1 MKKVYKKILVI
12 AAILITGGSIAFGSI
27 TISQNLELKKEVT
40 TVTQEK
46 EKAEE
51 ELQVC
56 GEEKVQLEKKNMA
69 LEGQVEA
76 QKTDIEK
83 LNKEITSL
91 KNEIKKKLV
100 AKQSAPSNWNGSK
113 LTKSKGVNYGPS
125 GKETYYN
132 LPMGGVIKIMRNMG
146 YNETDYPYWVRDDG
160 AKMLGNYIMIA
171 ANLQLRPRGTIVD
184 TSLGKGIVCDTGD
197 FAKNNPTQIDIAV
210 NW

>member
-51 ELQVC
+51 KLQVC
-56 GEEKVQLEKKNMA
+56 GEEKVQLEEKNMA
-69 LEGQVEA
+69 LEGQVEV

-91 KNEIKKKLV
+91 KNELKK
-100 AKQSAPSNWNGSK
+100 N
-113 LTKSKGVNYGPS
+113 
-125 GKETYYN
+125 
-132 LPMGGVIKIMRNMG
+132 
-146 YNETDYPYWVRDDG
+146 
-160 AKMLGNYIMIA
+160 
-171 ANLQLRPRGTIVD
+171 
-184 TSLGKGIVCDTGD
+184 
-197 FAKNNPTQIDIAV
+197 
-210 NW
+210 

>member
-51 ELQVC
+51 KLQVC
-56 GEEKVQLEKKNMA
+56 GEEKVQLEEKNMA

-83 LNKEITSL
+83 LNKEIASL
-91 KNEIKKKLV
+91 KNELKK
-100 AKQSAPSNWNGSK
+100 N
-113 LTKSKGVNYGPS
+113 
-125 GKETYYN
+125 
-132 LPMGGVIKIMRNMG
+132 
-146 YNETDYPYWVRDDG
+146 
-160 AKMLGNYIMIA
+160 
-171 ANLQLRPRGTIVD
+171 
-184 TSLGKGIVCDTGD
+184 
-197 FAKNNPTQIDIAV
+197 
-210 NW
+210 

>member
-56 GEEKVQLEKKNMA
+56 GKEKVQLEEKNMA

-91 KNEIKKKLV
+91 KNELKK
-100 AKQSAPSNWNGSK
+100 N
-113 LTKSKGVNYGPS
+113 
-125 GKETYYN
+125 
-132 LPMGGVIKIMRNMG
+132 
-146 YNETDYPYWVRDDG
+146 
-160 AKMLGNYIMIA
+160 
-171 ANLQLRPRGTIVD
+171 
-184 TSLGKGIVCDTGD
+184 
-197 FAKNNPTQIDIAV
+197 
-210 NW
+210 

>member
-40 TVTQEK
+40 AVTQEK

-51 ELQVC
+51 KLRVC
-56 GEEKVQLEKKNMA
+56 GKEKVQLEEKNMA

-91 KNEIKKKLV
+91 KNELKK
-100 AKQSAPSNWNGSK
+100 N
-113 LTKSKGVNYGPS
+113 
-125 GKETYYN
+125 
-132 LPMGGVIKIMRNMG
+132 
-146 YNETDYPYWVRDDG
+146 
-160 AKMLGNYIMIA
+160 
-171 ANLQLRPRGTIVD
+171 
-184 TSLGKGIVCDTGD
+184 
-197 FAKNNPTQIDIAV
+197 
-210 NW
+210 

>member
-51 ELQVC
+51 KLQVC
-56 GEEKVQLEKKNMA
+56 GEEKVQLEEKNMA

-83 LNKEITSL
+83 LNKEIISL
-91 KNEIKKKLV
+91 KNELKK
-100 AKQSAPSNWNGSK
+100 N
-113 LTKSKGVNYGPS
+113 
-125 GKETYYN
+125 
-132 LPMGGVIKIMRNMG
+132 
-146 YNETDYPYWVRDDG
+146 
-160 AKMLGNYIMIA
+160 
-171 ANLQLRPRGTIVD
+171 
-184 TSLGKGIVCDTGD
+184 
-197 FAKNNPTQIDIAV
+197 
-210 NW
+210 